1 MKPWERFQPIDAP
14 AGGTGID
21 VPVQTGMQVSPAD
34 QALRDR
40 ARLAILE
47 QEVSANPTDAALGR
61 EVAGERAKQGAVAPS
76 MKPWER
82 FAAAPVPAAPKVVAR
97 TLKDDMGD
105 QANESWGKALE
116 TGIATSGSK
125 TVRALGTT
133 LLPKSMEEWAEKKGW
148 LPSAKDIELLK
159 AGTAASPAAGATEV
173 VGDVLT
179 ELAPAAKVMKGA
191 NTFRKSLPRAAAL
204 GATIGG
210 MRSEAPDYAG
220 LATDVAEGGVGGAI
234 GEGAGKLAT
243 RVLTRSI
250 PRSEAAERLMERGIY
265 PTLGDAADQ
274 STVRGKVVKFLEGQ
288 VEAMPI
294 SGAPQRF
301 AKERV
306 TRDLFNEAADMSVPP
321 GRVLPTGNRAQVLD
335 RLSDMNS
342 QDFGAALA
350 GTSMRATHQLKNVAD
365 SAIDSMKGRYYV
377 SDDVADA
384 IKQEMNQKI
393 WAGIRSGEISGQGAH
408 NFIENM
414 FEGLNA
420 TRGNNNAQQLVNEL
434 ALGFKARLND
444 TAVRQ
449 GFDLPGIRQSAANI
463 HALRRAGGSREG
475 VSGEQLMRGV
485 QSNNRATNSLDA
497 TYDLQRLAEEA
508 QGVTHARN
516 PMGNRNPL
524 QFLRDAAGVVTG
536 GGIPALMLGGVNS
549 SQHAKRLLLGD
560 PVYRNAMKRALSAPA
575 TVAGIR
581 SANEEEY

>member
-21 VPVQTGMQVSPAD
+21 VPVQVGMKVSPED

-47 QEVSANPTDAALGR
+47 QEVSANPTDPALAR
-61 EVAGERAKQGAVAPS
+61 EVAAERSKQGASAPS

-82 FAAAPVPAAPKVVAR
+82 FVAAPKVVSR

-105 QANESWGKALE
+105 QTNESWGKALE
-116 TGIATSGSK
+116 TGIATSASK
-125 TVRALGTT
+125 TARAIGTT
-133 LLPKSMEEWAEKKGW
+133 LLPKALEEWAEKKGW

-159 AGTAASPAAGATEV
+159 AGTAASPLASGTEV

-191 NTFRKSLPRAAAL
+191 NTFRKSAPRAAAL

-220 LATDVAEGGVGGAI
+220 LATDVAEGGAGGLI

-306 TRDLFNEAADMSVPP
+306 TRDLFNEAAEMSVPP

-335 RLSDMNS
+335 RLSDMSS

-365 SAIDSMKGRYYV
+365 NAIDSMKGRYYV

-384 IKQEMNQKI
+384 IKQEMNQKL
-393 WAGIRSGEISGQGAH
+393 WAGIRNGEISGQGAH

-434 ALGFKARLND
+434 ALAFKARLND

-536 GGIPALMLGGVNS
+536 GGIPALMIGGINN

-560 PVYRNAMKRALSAPA
+560 PVYRSAMKRALSAPA